1 MVDFAQQL
9 LTSHPTEAAQAFA
22 PLVSLFREVL
32 DEAAGAE
39 AIRPGLRHS
48 TIAGMALEATM
59 FNAFS
64 ATIGGTSIRSDSA
77 DPAEELWDLILHGVG
92 TSGHQ

>member
-1 MVDFAQQL
+1 
-9 LTSHPTEAAQAFA
+9 
-22 PLVSLFREVL
+22 
-32 DEAAGAE
+32 
-39 AIRPGLRHS
+39 
-48 TIAGMALEATM
+48 MALEAIM

-92 TSGHQ
+92 TSGHP